1 MSARVALVTGGT
13 NGIGQGIARVLL
25 AEGYSVMVT
34 GLTDE
39 ELAQARKELSGDV
52 DAILLDVRNRQ
63 SCEDAVK
70 ATIERFGKLD
80 VLVSNAGVYP
90 QAKLDVMTDDDIDL
104 MFQINVYGT
113 IRMVQAAQDALKDAE
128 HGRIVLTSSIT
139 GPITGYPGWS
149 HYGASKAAQLG
160 FMRSAAMEFAPHGI
174 TVNAVQPGNVT
185 TPGLKA
191 LGEEYLKEMASA
203 VPLGYLG
210 EPEDIGAA
218 VAFLASPGARY
229 VTGHAIVVDGGQ
241 ILPESPD
248 ALKEM

>member
-1 MSARVALVTGGT
+1 MT
-13 NGIGQGIARVLL
+13 
-25 AEGYSVMVT
+25 T
-34 GLTDE
+34 GLTDD
-39 ELAQARKELSGDV
+39 ELAQAKKDLPGDF
-52 DAILLDVRNRQ
+52 DAVLLDVRDRE
-63 SCEDAVK
+63 SCKNAVQ
-70 ATIERFGKLD
+70 ATVERFGKLD
-80 VLVSNAGVYP
+80 VLISNAGIYP
-90 QAKLDVMTDDDIDL
+90 QAKLDVMTDQDIET
-104 MFQINVYGT
+104 MFEINVYGT
-113 IRMVQAAQDALKDAE
+113 IRMAQAAHSELKKAE
-128 HGRIVLTSSIT
+128 HGRVVLTSSIT

-160 FMRSAAMEFAPHGI
+160 FMRSAAMEFAPDGI

-185 TPGLKA
+185 TPGLKE
-191 LGEEYLKEMASA
+191 LGEAYMKEMAAA

>member
-1 MSARVALVTGGT
+1 MRD
-13 NGIGQGIARVLL
+13 R
-25 AEGYSVMVT
+25 E
-34 GLTDE
+34 
-39 ELAQARKELSGDV
+39 
-52 DAILLDVRNRQ
+52 
-63 SCEDAVK
+63 SCENAVQ
-70 ATIERFGKLD
+70 ATVERFGKLD
-80 VLVSNAGVYP
+80 VLVSNAGIYP
-90 QAKLDVMTDDDIDL
+90 QAKLDVMTDQDIET
-104 MFQINVYGT
+104 MFEINVYGT
-113 IRMVQAAQDALKDAE
+113 IRMAQAAHSELKKAE
-128 HGRIVLTSSIT
+128 HGRVVLTSSIT

-160 FMRSAAMEFAPHGI
+160 FMRSAAMEFAPDGI

-185 TPGLKA
+185 TPGLKE
-191 LGEEYLKEMASA
+191 LGEAYMKEMASA

-248 ALKEM
+248 ALQEM

>member
-1 MSARVALVTGGT
+1 MSSRVALVTGGT
-13 NGIGQGIARVLL
+13 SGIGQGIARVLL
-25 AEGYSVMVT
+25 GEGYSVMAT
-34 GLTDE
+34 GLTDD
-39 ELAQARKELSGDV
+39 ELAQAKKDLPGDF
-52 DAILLDVRNRQ
+52 DAVLLDVRDRE
-63 SCEDAVK
+63 SCKNAVQ
-70 ATIERFGKLD
+70 ATVERFGKLD
-80 VLVSNAGVYP
+80 VLVSNAGIYP
-90 QAKLDVMTDDDIDL
+90 QAKLDVMTDQDIET
-104 MFQINVYGT
+104 MFEINVYGT
-113 IRMVQAAQDALKDAE
+113 IRMAQAAHSELKKAE
-128 HGRIVLTSSIT
+128 HGRVVLTSSIT

-160 FMRSAAMEFAPHGI
+160 FMRSAAMEFAPDGI

-185 TPGLKA
+185 TPGLKE
-191 LGEEYLKEMASA
+191 LGEAYMKEMAAA